1 MDTDTCVRT
10 NGKGHM
16 GKVTWAWVRV
26 NGKGHMNKGML
37 ARGHGKGHMM
47 DKGICEGAHG

>member
-26 NGKGHMNKGML
+26 NGKGHMNKGTF
-37 ARGHGKGHMM
+37 ARVCWQGDMGR
-47 DKGICEGAHG
+47 DT